1 MDPTEAM
8 YQCAQ
13 VLSSKDVASTSSSDS
28 NNACSSQYVS
38 QSQSPISNDNS
49 DSSPPVQEQSLVRH
63 RSLVGNPQRQLKRE
77 MSIVKGPT
85 LDFSPLMTLLQPH
98 TDLNK
103 PPPNWLRR
111 RPPQQR
117 QQSRQFFWS
126 KPVSR
131 YNGSLLFFCTSA
143 VRIFIWVPLKPI
155 KVLMFFPLY
164 NQWWF
169 SHEIKYLHRYTFFVK
184 FKND

>member
-8 YQCAQ
+8 YQSAS
-13 VLSSKDVASTSSSDS
+13 VLSSKDVATTSSDS
-28 NNACSSQYVS
+28 NNAYNACSSHYVS
-38 QSQSPISNDNS
+38 QSQSPISNENS
-49 DSSPPVQEQSLVRH
+49 ESSPTVKEQSLVRH
-63 RSLVGNPQRQLKRE
+63 RSSLAGNPHRQLKRE

-117 QQSRQFFWS
+117 QQGRQFFWPKS
-126 KPVSR
+126 VSR
-131 YNGSLLFFCTSA
+131 YKGKLYFFCTCAPS
-143 VRIFIWVPLKPI
+143 
-155 KVLMFFPLY
+155 
-164 NQWWF
+164 
-169 SHEIKYLHRYTFFVK
+169 S
-184 FKND
+184 